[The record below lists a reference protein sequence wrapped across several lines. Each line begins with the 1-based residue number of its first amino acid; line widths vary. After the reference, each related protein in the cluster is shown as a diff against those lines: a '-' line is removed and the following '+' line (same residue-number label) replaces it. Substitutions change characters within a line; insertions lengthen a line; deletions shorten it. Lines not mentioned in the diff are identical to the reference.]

1 MLSASPRLHE
11 VPFMRIKFTSKTV
24 RGYRQISILLALLMI
39 AAPALAQQPPG
50 KSAAPP
56 PRQGPKLGDPT
67 FETLLAADAYK
78 LYGEVR
84 NVGQLLSTGGAG
96 EIVEP
101 VIKLADPGPE
111 FKSIVTFLKKNSEA
125 LASSRL
131 MFATWP
137 ARTDVPEMFVAIEFP
152 TNEDA
157 AKFAP
162 RLEAFLPTVMPSPPV
177 TEEPTSAPKP
187 VAATTLP
194 ASPTTTPKPA
204 KPKPNEQPPFVIT
217 RSGNLVCFS
226 EKAFKFEK
234 LHPPASKP
242 LFQDQHLRTV
252 RDKFSTEPV
261 FLFFNI
267 ALEDKSKPQPATS
280 WSTLVSCL
288 CNASIPDRARSRA
301 SVSTLL
307 INSAAS
313 LSGICSAV

>member
-1 MLSASPRLHE
+1 
-11 VPFMRIKFTSKTV
+11 MRIKFTSKRI
-24 RGYRQISILLALLMI
+24 RGYRQISALLALLMI
-39 AAPALAQQPPG
+39 ASPIVAQQPAG

-56 PRQGPKLGDPT
+56 PRQGPRLSDPT
-67 FETLLAADAYK
+67 FETLLAVDAYK

-111 FKSIVTFLKKNSEA
+111 FKSIVSFLKKNSEA

-137 ARTDVPEMFVAIEFP
+137 ARTDVPTMFVAIEFP
-152 TNEDA
+152 TSEDA

-162 RLEAFLPTVMPSPPV
+162 KLETFLPTVMPKPPV
-177 TEEPTSAPKP
+177 SEEPASAPAPKP
-187 VAATTLP
+187 GEATTTP
-194 ASPTTTPKPA
+194 ASQPKPA
-204 KPKPNEQPPFVIT
+204 KTATPKPNDQPPFVIT

-242 LFQDQHLRTV
+242 LFQDQNLRTV

-261 FLFFNI
+261 FIFFNI
-267 ALEDKSKPQPATS
+267 ALEDKSKPQPSPTPVVTEQAATVTRGTATPPKEEPS
-280 WSTLVSCL
+280 
-288 CNASIPDRARSRA
+288 NHAD
-301 SVSTLL
+301 
-307 INSAAS
+307 
-313 LSGICSAV
+313 SGAGTADLKPEPC

>member
-1 MLSASPRLHE
+1 MI
-11 VPFMRIKFTSKTV
+11 IKSTSKPV
-24 RGYRQISILLALLMI
+24 RGYRLISILLALLMI
-39 AAPALAQQPPG
+39 AAPTVAQQPAS

-56 PRQGPKLGDPT
+56 SRQGPKLADPT
-67 FETLLAADAYK
+67 FETLLANDAYK

-101 VIKLADPGPE
+101 VIKLADPGPQ
-111 FKSIVTFLKKNSEA
+111 FKSVVTFLKKNSEA

-137 ARTDVPEMFVAIEFP
+137 ARSDVPTMFVAIEFP

-162 RLEAFLPTVMPSPPV
+162 KLEAFLPTVMPTPTA
-177 TEEPTSAPKP
+177 TEEPASATATKPGEAKAPPAPLASTS
-187 VAATTLP
+187 
-194 ASPTTTPKPA
+194 KPA
-204 KPKPNEQPPFVIT
+204 QPKPNEQPPFVIT

-267 ALEDKSKPQPATS
+267 ALEDKSKPQPSPTPVITELAT
-280 WSTLVSCL
+280 T
-288 CNASIPDRARSRA
+288 A
-301 SVSTLL
+301 
-307 INSAAS
+307 
-313 LSGICSAV
+313 